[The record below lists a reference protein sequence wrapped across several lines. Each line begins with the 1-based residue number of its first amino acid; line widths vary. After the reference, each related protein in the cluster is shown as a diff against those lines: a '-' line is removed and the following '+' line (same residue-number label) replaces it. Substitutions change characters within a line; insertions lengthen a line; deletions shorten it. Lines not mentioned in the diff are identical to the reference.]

1 MICIHKGLIN
11 SKKEIEKL
19 SKKQEQLIDVIHK
32 IKQAMEIPDYNV
44 KVPLDVQNSNMEKL
58 TNNEGELQRIIDALS
73 VLRAI

>member
-1 MICIHKGLIN
+1 MIYVHKGLID

-32 IKQAMEIPDYNV
+32 IKQTMEIPDYNV
-44 KVPLDVQNSNMEKL
+44 KVPLDVQDNNTEKL